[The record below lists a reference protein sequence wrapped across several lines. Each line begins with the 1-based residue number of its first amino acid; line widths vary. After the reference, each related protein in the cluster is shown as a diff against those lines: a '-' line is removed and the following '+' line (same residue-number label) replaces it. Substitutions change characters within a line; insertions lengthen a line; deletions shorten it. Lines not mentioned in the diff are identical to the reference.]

1 MNVEGLVASIED
13 SLEEFV
19 TLEIIT
25 AVGTVEPTARDA
37 DGKKTKLGIDP
48 GAKLLRTRFS
58 LLAGDITTEMDPA
71 FITGEY
77 QSLRQFHADREQQA
91 WGIVKHN
98 VEALKSIIDLIN
110 THGAKGDPQ
119 GPAK

>member
-1 MNVEGLVASIED
+1 MNVKGLIASIED

-48 GAKLLRTRFS
+48 GARLLRTRFS

-71 FITGEY
+71 FVTGEY
-77 QSLRQFHADREQQA
+77 QSLQQFHTAREAEA
-91 WGIVKHN
+91 WGIVKSN
-98 VEALKSIIDLIN
+98 VEALKSILDLVN
-110 THGAKGDPQ
+110 TYGDKGAPPDAPK
-119 GPAK
+119 

>member
-1 MNVEGLVASIED
+1 MDVKGLIASIED
-13 SLEEFV
+13 SLEELV

-71 FITGEY
+71 FVTGEY
-77 QSLRQFHADREQQA
+77 QSLRQFHADRESQA
-91 WGIVKHN
+91 WGIVKSN

-110 THGAKGDPQ
+110 THGAKGEPQ
-119 GPAK
+119 GAAK